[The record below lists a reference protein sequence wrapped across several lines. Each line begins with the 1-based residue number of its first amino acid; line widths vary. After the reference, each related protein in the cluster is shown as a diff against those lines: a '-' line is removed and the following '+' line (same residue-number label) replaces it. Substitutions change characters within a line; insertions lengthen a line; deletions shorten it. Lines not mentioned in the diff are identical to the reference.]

1 MSKNITKPNAILF
14 VCNINSIRSPMA
26 EAITKV
32 WFDKKIFVD
41 SCGIRF
47 GKIDHLAIEVMA
59 EKKLNIASH
68 KSKLFSELD
77 NTFFDL
83 IITFTKEAYEYV
95 LSLTKTQSCIVEY
108 FDIPDAS
115 LITGNRQQRLDG
127 YREVRDLLTNKL
139 YKRLSN
145 YL

>member
-1 MSKNITKPNAILF
+1 
-14 VCNINSIRSPMA
+14 
-26 EAITKV
+26 
-32 WFDKKIFVD
+32 
-41 SCGIRF
+41 
-47 GKIDHLAIEVMA
+47 MA
-59 EKKLNIASH
+59 EKRLNIASH

-95 LSLTKTQSCIVEY
+95 LPSTKTQSCVVEY

-127 YREVRDLLTNKL
+127 YREVRDLLTKKL

>member
-1 MSKNITKPNAILF
+1 
-14 VCNINSIRSPMA
+14 MA
-26 EAITKV
+26 
-32 WFDKKIFVD
+32 
-41 SCGIRF
+41 G
-47 GKIDHLAIEVMA
+47 
-59 EKKLNIASH
+59 H

-95 LSLTKTQSCIVEY
+95 LSSTKTQSCIVEY

-127 YREVRDLLTNKL
+127 YREVRDILTKKL
-139 YKRLSN
+139 YQRLFD
-145 YL
+145 YI